1 MLSSFQTLNSTSF
14 IIWYLQLYCGFL
26 LSGPYKAGEIDPPS
40 SWTEG
45 WNVYDTSHTVQ
56 GGNSTSRDGQD
67 GEPPILTLLHSDYLF
82 SLLSTQMRNGTPLQY
97 FCLENPTDRS
107 LEDYSPWGHKELDA
121 TEQEILDYWLKK
133 YNLRSQCLV
142 LVILPRLLALV
153 MALVISLGIIAFK
166 RTISILVHL

>member
-1 MLSSFQTLNSTSF
+1 MILFNL
-14 IIWYLQLYCGFL
+14 FL
-26 LSGPYKAGEIDPPS
+26 KNYIHFPESVLRQGYWDFPGGSDGKESACNAGSIPGSGKSLEK
-40 SWTEG
+40 
-45 WNVYDTSHTVQ
+45 
-56 GGNSTSRDGQD
+56 GNG
-67 GEPPILTLLHSDYLF
+67 I
-82 SLLSTQMRNGTPLQY
+82 PLQY
-97 FCLENPTDRS
+97 SLLENPTDRS